1 MIIKNK
7 CKIIDY
13 IILLKLIML
22 DKNIYL
28 PNIFYKEWS
37 LYLIPTIKRNKF
49 FYIQYHDYCTLKE
62 LSITYNFKDNIFRL
76 MENLYHGKNLYINI
90 LCYQKFILNKKILYF
105 EIDIIKSLHFF
116 IQNLIKFNL
125 ALYTFEIPFELFY
138 EIKQNNNWNIMNFN
152 NLIRIIWNKYN
163 GMYNYIC
170 SDLITRVVYFYFFKK
185 IIIRSI

>member
-1 MIIKNK
+1 MIVKNK

-37 LYLIPTIKRNKF
+37 LYLIPVIKRNKF
-49 FYIQYHDYCTLKE
+49 SFIQYYDYCSIKE
-62 LSITYNFKDNIFRL
+62 LSITYNFKDNIFKL
-76 MENLYHGKNLYINI
+76 MDNLYHDKNLYITI
-90 LCYQKFILNKKILYF
+90 SCYQKFILNKKILYF
-105 EIDIIKSLHFF
+105 EIDIIKSFDFF
-116 IQNLIKFNL
+116 IKNLIKYNL
-125 ALYTFEIPFELFY
+125 VQYTYEIPFDLFY
-138 EIKQNNNWNIMNFN
+138 EIKQNNNWRIRNFN

-163 GMYNYIC
+163 VMYDYIC
-170 SDLITRVVYFYFFKK
+170 SDFITRVVYFYFFKK